1 MDNVEISSP
10 GVRGLSFSI
19 ADLTLI
25 VAWSEACGLGMTIQL
40 DHGSESDEFEE
51 VVILR
56 GVTGTVNRHF
66 MWRDANTV
74 FVQPL
79 IGRTRRYAS
88 AAEAIAAL
96 TPRPAGPDGCHGAAL
111 ATRVALNPL
120 GNLLHRF
127 PHPRRGGRAV

>member
-1 MDNVEISSP
+1 MGNVEISSP
-10 GVRGLSFSI
+10 GVHGLSFSI

-25 VAWSEACGLGMTIQL
+25 AAWSEACGLRMMVQL
-40 DHGSESDEFEE
+40 DHGLESDEFEE
-51 VVILR
+51 VVILCGETR
-56 GVTGTVNRHF
+56 TVNRHF

-96 TPRPAGPDGCHGAAL
+96 TPRQPPVLTDVMA
-111 ATRVALNPL
+111 
-120 GNLLHRF
+120 
-127 PHPRRGGRAV
+127 RRWPPGRR